1 MHVTPIT
8 LEVFNNKFASVAEEM
23 GMTLCRTAY
32 SPNIKERRDY
42 SCAVFDAAGDMVAQA
57 AHIPVHLG
65 SMPLSVKAAMAETTF
80 APGDM
85 VMLNDPFR
93 GGTHLPDIT
102 LVAPVFAGGDKPLF
116 FVANRAHHADVG
128 GMAAGS
134 MPLSTSIFQEGL
146 IIPPVKIVVGGR
158 VVPDVMRLFLA
169 NVRTP
174 VEREGDFAAQIM
186 ANTVG
191 AARLEALVADH
202 GPAMVARCAAAL
214 MDYAERLV
222 ETVLEDVPDGTYA
235 ATDFLDDDGCG
246 NSDLA
251 VRLTLT
257 VAGNRARLD
266 FSDTAPQT
274 TGCVNAVRAIAVSA
288 ALYVFRCLAGGRTPT
303 NAGCLRPVEIVTR
316 PATLAE
322 AVFPAAVAGGNVE
335 TSQRLVDVILLAL
348 AGALPERVPAASQGT
363 MNNIAL
369 GGLDPRSG
377 APFAYYETLAGGAG
391 ASRDGAGQSAV
402 HSHMTNTQ
410 NTPVEALEYAYPLR
424 VTRYGLRPGSGGA
437 GRNRGGDGLVREI
450 ELLAPA
456 EVTVLSERRT
466 RGAWGLAGGE
476 AGAPGVNTM
485 LRGGVESVLPGKAH
499 VLLGTGDR
507 LRVATPGGGGYGAPD
522 AAPPG
527 R

>member
-1 MHVTPIT
+1 MSRVSFWLTRT
-8 LEVFNNKFASVAEEM
+8 EAVSRVSQGM
-23 GMTLCRTAY
+23 GWLA
-32 SPNIKERRDY
+32 
-42 SCAVFDAAGDMVAQA
+42 
-57 AHIPVHLG
+57 
-65 SMPLSVKAAMAETTF
+65 
-80 APGDM
+80 
-85 VMLNDPFR
+85 MLNDPFR

-102 LVAPVFAGGDKPLF
+102 LVAPVFAGGDTPLF

-424 VTRYGLRPGSGGA
+424 VARYGLRPGSGGA

-485 LRGGVESVLPGKAH
+485 LRGGVEAVLPGKAH
-499 VLLGTGDR
+499 VLLGIGDR

-522 AAPPG
+522 AATPG